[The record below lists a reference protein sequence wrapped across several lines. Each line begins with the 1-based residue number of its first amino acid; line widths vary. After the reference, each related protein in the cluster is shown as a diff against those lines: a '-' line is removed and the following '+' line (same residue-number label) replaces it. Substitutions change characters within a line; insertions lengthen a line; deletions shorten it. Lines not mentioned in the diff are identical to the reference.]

1 MNNIIKV
8 ILDIK
13 NIFRVVSFFIALKWI
28 FNLFY
33 CFNDILKKRN
43 LEPADIKMGNG
54 PFKVRRGK
62 AIANLSGHQIFS
74 GIREIW
80 IRDCY
85 LYRNILEFNDNGLVV
100 DLGANIGVFTQLAL
114 ASNDTNRVIALEP
127 NKMLINDLV
136 VSVQRNNWQE
146 RLKTFNNFI
155 GKETEIQKSASLTEN
170 YHQAKYIDE
179 LEFIESNKIDT
190 IDFLKIDI
198 EGSEFSLLNKRDGLL
213 ARANQLA
220 IEIHSNGG
228 NVELFKNHLKEIDYF
243 IHHQE
248 YHRGGVVVLA
258 RKIYL

>member
-1 MNNIIKV
+1 
-8 ILDIK
+8 
-13 NIFRVVSFFIALKWI
+13 
-28 FNLFY
+28 
-33 CFNDILKKRN
+33 
-43 LEPADIKMGNG
+43 
-54 PFKVRRGK
+54 
-62 AIANLSGHQIFS
+62 
-74 GIREIW
+74 
-80 IRDCY
+80 
-85 LYRNILEFNDNGLVV
+85 
-100 DLGANIGVFTQLAL
+100 
-114 ASNDTNRVIALEP
+114 
-127 NKMLINDLV
+127 MLINDLV